1 MTHTNNKE
9 KYFFEINKTKYNFF
23 LFDLKDKNGN
33 IYLESG
39 LYTQKTNCQKVIES
53 VIRNSKNEDR
63 FIFGQPYD
71 KKWIAYLRNENGQII
86 AESANYLDTY
96 VEAKNFIKNFKNLS
110 LKTPVIDKTKIII
123 HSNKY
128 ESETFNP
135 NSN

>member
-1 MTHTNNKE
+1 MIHSNNNE

-110 LKTPVIDKTKIII
+110 LKTPVIDKTK
-123 HSNKY
+123 
-128 ESETFNP
+128 
-135 NSN
+135 

>member
-1 MTHTNNKE
+1 MIHSNNNE

-63 FIFGQPYD
+63 FIFGQPYY
-71 KKWIAYLRNENGQII
+71 KKWIFYLRDENGQII

-110 LKTPVIDKTKIII
+110 FDTPVIDKTK
-123 HSNKY
+123 
-128 ESETFNP
+128 
-135 NSN
+135 